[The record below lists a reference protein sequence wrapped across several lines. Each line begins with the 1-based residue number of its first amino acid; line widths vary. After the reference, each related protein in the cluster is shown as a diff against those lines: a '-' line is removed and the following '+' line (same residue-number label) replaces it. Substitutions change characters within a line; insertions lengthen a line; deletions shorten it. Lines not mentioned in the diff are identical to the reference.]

1 MDAYNKEKQERD
13 AAFYDL
19 EGLKMD
25 EEGQRDA
32 FQGDV
37 DFWKG
42 EILIAIANDD
52 DTYFLEA
59 NKFREEALKN
69 VEKAQAKLDAT
80 AALFEVEKAGKE
92 QRDRDEAVN
101 AALDIFDQR
110 STERKNAF
118 DGINGQLTTA

>member
-1 MDAYNKEKQERD
+1 
-13 AAFYDL
+13 
-19 EGLKMD
+19 MD

-42 EILIAIANDD
+42 EVLIAIANDD
-52 DTYFLEA
+52 DAYFLEA

-92 QRDRDEAVN
+92 ARDRDEAVQ
-101 AALDIFDQR
+101 AALTIFD
-110 STERKNAF
+110 
-118 DGINGQLTTA
+118 